1 MISRCLFIICGAAL
15 LLVALAGI
23 VAWVTGF
30 TPLQQAL
37 LDGELWHVSMS
48 STSATI
54 DIPGRVVAVIAIV
67 VPLLGL
73 LSGFWLLRLAFER
86 DDNQ

>member
-1 MISRCLFIICGAAL
+1 MLSRCLFIICGAAL
-15 LLVALAGI
+15 LLVAVAGI

-30 TPLQQAL
+30 NYLQQSL
-37 LDGELWHVSMS
+37 VDNVSWHVAMS
-48 STSATI
+48 RTGTSI
-54 DIPGRVVAVIAIV
+54 EIPGRVVALIAIL

-73 LSGFWLLRLAFER
+73 LGGFWLLRVATEK